1 MKTIEQEEQRPVRG
15 WKRYVRKLRR
25 QKCLLLMM
33 LPAFVITLLF
43 AYIPLSG
50 WYMAFSDYRLSTGVF
65 GGGFV
70 GLKYVKQFL
79 NELPNNWYLIRNTLV
94 INLGTLALGMVCP
107 ITLAILL
114 KEMRWKT
121 GAKIVQTVTFF
132 PYFISYVIAYSIA
145 TALFATNTGVIN
157 QFLVSHGIL
166 EKGVNLLGDPKYS
179 WGFIM
184 ILNVWLTLG
193 YDTIIFMSAISGIP
207 AEQYEAAAL
216 DGAGR
221 FASIWYV
228 TLPNLLPTVSVLLI
242 MNAGWVLN
250 SSLEE
255 YLLFS
260 NATNWERMNVLDL
273 YIYKLGLGQLNFSYA
288 TAATIVKSVIGI
300 LLLLLVNKIAK
311 RMQQASAI

>member
-1 MKTIEQEEQRPVRG
+1 MKSIELGQTSQHG
-15 WKRYVRKLRR
+15 IKHKFLRLR
-25 QKCLLLMM
+25 QQKYLLLML
-33 LPAFVITLLF
+33 LPAFVCTLLF
-43 AYIPLSG
+43 CYIPLSG
-50 WYMAFSDYRLSTGVF
+50 WYMAFSDYRLSTGIF
-65 GGGFV
+65 GGSFA
-70 GLKYVKQFL
+70 GLKYIRQFIH
-79 NELPNNWYLIRNTLV
+79 ELPNNWYLIRNTLV

-114 KEMRWKT
+114 REMRWKR
-121 GAKIVQTVTFF
+121 GARLVQTVTFF
-132 PYFISYVIAYSIA
+132 PYFISYVIAYAIA
-145 TALFATNTGVIN
+145 SALFATNTGVIN
-157 QFLVSHGIL
+157 QFLVSHGL
-166 EKGVNLLGDPKYS
+166 LTKGCNLLGSPKYS
-179 WGFIM
+179 WMFI
-184 ILNVWLTLG
+184 ILLNVWLTLG

-207 AEQYEAAAL
+207 TEQYEAAAI

-221 FASIWYV
+221 FACIRYI

-260 NATNWERMNVLDL
+260 NATNWERMDVLDL

-300 LLLLLVNKIAK
+300 FLLLVVNNLAK
-311 RMQQASAI
+311 RLQQSAAI